1 LSDSRLAILL
11 WSVSADRPD
20 LAGAPFVYAAAAAA
34 LDAEVEVHFGG
45 RSVRLLVKGVAEEL
59 PASEWSGETVYGL
72 MRQAAV
78 NGTRFVACSTAARAY
93 VAEGESWIAEY
104 SGTSGAAA
112 FAQRA
117 LDPEWRTLVF

>member
-45 RSVRLLVKGVAEEL
+45 RSVRLLVQGVAQEL

-72 MRQAAV
+72 MRQAAA

-93 VAEGESWIAEY
+93 VAEGESLIAEY
-104 SGTSGAAA
+104 SGSSGAAA